1 MSINDEIGKRIVI
14 NRKIKNM
21 TQEKLALEC
30 EISPSYLRLIEHGI
44 ANPTINELLKIAQV
58 LGVNLQNP
66 FPLLVLVDV
75 V

>member
-1 MSINDEIGKRIVI
+1 
-14 NRKIKNM
+14 
-21 TQEKLALEC
+21 QEKLALEC

-58 LGVNLQNP
+58 LSVNLQNP
-66 FPLLVLVDV
+66 FPLPVLVDV

>member
-1 MSINDEIGKRIVI
+1 
-14 NRKIKNM
+14 RKIKNM

-44 ANPTINELLKIAQV
+44 ANPTINELLKIAQI

-66 FPLLVLVDV
+66 FPLPVLVDV

>member
-44 ANPTINELLKIAQV
+44 ANPTINELLKIAQI

-66 FPLLVLVDV
+66 FPLPVLVDV

>member
-58 LGVNLQNP
+58 LSVNLQNP
-66 FPLLVLVDV
+66 FPLPVLVDV

>member
-66 FPLLVLVDV
+66 FPLPVLVDV